1 MPVGPHVRSIY
12 GGVHP
17 TSERGRAG
25 QGGLMHDSYGPNK
38 HISLPRSC
46 EWLQD
51 KMRGGI
57 GMQYGIGVPSSV
69 TP

>member
-1 MPVGPHVRSIY
+1 
-12 GGVHP
+12 
-17 TSERGRAG
+17 
-25 QGGLMHDSYGPNK
+25 MHDSYGPNK